1 MSSRFLVRRRFRVVA
16 RPSDRARRAKMAAA
30 VLAMGFLGVVAV
42 AAARHAADA
51 FARARRALPLAS
63 SAESALVGGVSE
75 PFRALAQSVVD
86 AAAGSAGEKASAL
99 RERFACVSD
108 VEVRRSWG
116 ESRATITP
124 ILRRAVALA
133 RRHGKAAGY
142 LGEDGS
148 VFDAPS
154 GVFALSGPV
163 VDVAG
168 APDSELK
175 ILARQWALLA
185 APGAFPAPLGLLAY
199 RSAEDG
205 WEARLA
211 DGTTVLWGR
220 LEWTR
225 EKLSRL
231 SAALTDAHAKEAGS
245 FAADLRYFEDG
256 KVLLKPVGQAMAA
269 GVRGNVR

>member
-1 MSSRFLVRRRFRVVA
+1 
-16 RPSDRARRAKMAAA
+16 
-30 VLAMGFLGVVAV
+30 MGLLGVVAV
-42 AAARHAADA
+42 AAARHAAEA
-51 FARARRALPLAS
+51 FTRARRALPLAS
-63 SAESALVGGVSE
+63 SAESALVAGVAE
-75 PFRALAQSVVD
+75 PFRGLAQSVVD
-86 AAAGSAGEKASAL
+86 SVPGSAGEKASAL
-99 RERFACVSD
+99 RERFSCVSD
-108 VEVRRSWG
+108 VSVRRSWG

-124 ILRRAVALA
+124 VLRRAVALA
-133 RRHGKAAGY
+133 LSHGKAAGY

-148 VFDAPS
+148 VFGAPS
-154 GVFALSGPV
+154 GVFALSGPA

-175 ILARQWALLA
+175 ILAREWASLA
-185 APGAFPAPLGLLAY
+185 APGAFPATLSLLAY

-205 WEARLA
+205 WEARLS

-231 SAALTDAHAKEAGS
+231 SAAMSDARAREAGS

-269 GVRGNVR
+269 GVRGSLR